1 MNDSGSGTRKV
12 NNLSIPVNG
21 SIPIGNSIRNNRTLK
36 KANAEKCL
44 RIKIAD
50 LQEGIKTIV
59 GTVINRPI
67 TKNKGEVGVLLEKLT
82 GIPQSSACL
91 DCEDGELKVFPV
103 KRNKAGKLIPK
114 ETIAVTMIN
123 KELLKSETFENSRV
137 FKKLSNT
144 LYVPY
149 ERTGDNVTYLE
160 PTLVNLTAD
169 KYKPLYEKLK
179 TDYDYIRNKFIES
192 GVMSSEDGVILQNRT
207 KGAGHGS
214 TSRAFYLKKEFSTE
228 FISF

>member
-1 MNDSGSGTRKV
+1 
-12 NNLSIPVNG
+12 
-21 SIPIGNSIRNNRTLK
+21 
-36 KANAEKCL
+36 
-44 RIKIAD
+44 
-50 LQEGIKTIV
+50 
-59 GTVINRPI
+59 
-67 TKNKGEVGVLLEKLT
+67 VGVLLEKLT

-192 GVMSSEDGVILQNRT
+192 DVMSSEDGVILQNRT

-214 TSRAFYLKKEFSTE
+214 TSRAFYLKKEFATE
-228 FISF
+228 YISF

>member
-1 MNDSGSGTRKV
+1 MSDSGSGTRKV
-12 NNLSIPVNG
+12 NSSVPVNG
-21 SIPIGNSIRNNRTLK
+21 SKSIVRNNRTAK
-36 KANAEKCL
+36 KANDDKCI
-44 RIKIAD
+44 RIKITD
-50 LQEGIKTIV
+50 LQEAIKTIV

-160 PTLVNLTAD
+160 PTLVNLTLD
-169 KYKPLYEKLK
+169 EYKPVYEKLK

-192 GVMSSEDGVILQNRT
+192 GEMSSEDGVILQNRT

-214 TSRAFYLKKEFSTE
+214 TSRAFYLKKEFALE

>member
-12 NNLSIPVNG
+12 NNPSVPVN
-21 SIPIGNSIRNNRTLK
+21 NSVRNNRTAK

-192 GVMSSEDGVILQNRT
+192 DVMSSEDGVILQNRT